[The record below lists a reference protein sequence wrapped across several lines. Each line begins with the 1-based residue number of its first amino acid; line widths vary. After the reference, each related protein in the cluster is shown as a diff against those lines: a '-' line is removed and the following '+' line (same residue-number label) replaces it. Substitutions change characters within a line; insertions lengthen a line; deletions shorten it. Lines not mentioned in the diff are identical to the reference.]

1 MTQAMYALLSQM
13 DSIVK
18 DPRVLGFE
26 PTLQRIQKTVKEPL
40 DNSFPPHNII
50 EKDDDNLVIELA
62 IAGYTE
68 EDVSVK
74 VDDNQLII
82 EGGKESEDKY
92 LHQGI
97 ANRKF
102 RKAFTLGEFLV
113 VQSAKLSDGILSVHI
128 EKVIPEDKKP
138 KVIEI
143 NGKKSKKSSLL
154 KG

>member
-26 PTLQRIQKTVKEPL
+26 PTLQRIQRTVKEPL

-62 IAGYTE
+62 VAGYTD

-113 VQSAKLSDGILSVHI
+113 VQSAKLTDGILSVHI

-138 KVIEI
+138 RVIEI